1 MVLIRAPKKL
11 QMQNE
16 EVSFSS
22 WNFDFIR
29 MWLRWKLQV
38 LLSGPRKLGNRRV
51 QPAIMQGGWRMH
63 RNFTRVQSKRNN
75 NRNNTGDN
83 RTMKKRLTPAELDAR
98 LKFVIG
104 CMLGGV
110 LLITTFFILY
120 ALVFVTQPI
129 GAQAENDKMFFGV
142 LSSVAT
148 FITGTLAGLMISTGR
163 NAEDKNGNG
172 IPDDEE

>member
-1 MVLIRAPKKL
+1 MALIRVLKKP

-16 EVSFSS
+16 EISFNS

-51 QPAIMQGGWRMH
+51 QSAIMQGRWKLH
-63 RNFTRVQSKRNN
+63 RNFTGIRSKRNN
-75 NRNNTGDN
+75 NDTGDS

-98 LKFVIG
+98 LKFVVGCVMATVLTLTTIG
-104 CMLGGV
+104 V
-110 LLITTFFILY
+110 IY

-129 GAQAENDKMFFGV
+129 GAQAENDKMFFSV
-142 LSSVAT
+142 LSSIAT
-148 FITGTLAGLMISTGR
+148 FITGTLAGLMISTGG
-163 NAEDKNGNG
+163 NKEDKNGNG